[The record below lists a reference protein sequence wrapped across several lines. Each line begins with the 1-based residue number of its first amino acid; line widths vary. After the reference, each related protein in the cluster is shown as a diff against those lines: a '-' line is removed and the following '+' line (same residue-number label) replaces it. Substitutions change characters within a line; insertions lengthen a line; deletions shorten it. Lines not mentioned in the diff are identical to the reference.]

1 MLNSAINRRSALQVL
16 AAVAVASAPA
26 LSGGAAAAQTA
37 ADLSGA
43 QIEDIARR
51 SYQYVAMFNVNNK
64 FAMDPSNPS
73 STGGWNRLDAKTEL
87 LDHTMKSIA
96 RPNNDTLYA
105 TAMIDVT
112 AEPVILE
119 IPAFDTGYASLMVTG
134 YDHYV
139 NIPLSTTK
147 GDFSKAVTMLFY
159 SDRTP
164 GYDGE
169 EIEGVDRYF
178 EATGDFLSAV
188 FRIMPHSN
196 DSERLQRN
204 VAAFG
209 ALDVKPLS
217 EFRGDD
223 GRARRFVNWSVPR
236 GIERRLQARRDN
248 ARFPEFGLTDFDIYE
263 NNFSEVM
270 QFVANHTTFDPKNDL
285 DQAFLQALE
294 PLSILPGKAYDPT
307 SYAEID
313 GELLRTVAEAVAKEQ
328 LDIALNPDASSKIA
342 MEMFKPKGE
351 MSLDALLFQSV
362 IGPIGQPAT
371 EVIYSQIVSAD
382 GGAMNA
388 NRDYV
393 VRMDAEEL
401 PPAKAFWSFTLYDT
415 ENGFFMPNDRR
426 KYSVGEN
433 GGFKLN
439 EDGGIEIHI
448 AEVQPEGV
456 PEENWLPLK
465 RGDYDIDLTLRLY
478 APDLDA
484 YKTWSPPVAQAVN

>member
-1 MLNSAINRRSALQVL
+1 
-16 AAVAVASAPA
+16 
-26 LSGGAAAAQTA
+26 
-37 ADLSGA
+37 
-43 QIEDIARR
+43 
-51 SYQYVAMFNVNNK
+51 MFNVNNK
-64 FAMDPSNPS
+64 FAMEPANPSN
-73 STGGWNRLDAKTEL
+73 TGGWNRLNTQTEL
-87 LDHTMKSIA
+87 LDHTMRSIA

-147 GDFSKAVTMLFY
+147 GDFSEATTMLFY

-169 EIEGVDRYF
+169 EIEGVDNYF

-196 DSERLQRN
+196 DPERLQRN
-204 VAAFG
+204 LAAFEE
-209 ALDVKPLS
+209 LDVMPLS
-217 EFRGDD
+217 EYMGDD
-223 GRARRFVNWSVPR
+223 GRARRFVNWSMPR
-236 GIERRLQARRDN
+236 GIERRLDARRDD
-248 ARFPEFGLTDFDIYE
+248 ARFPEFGLTDLDIYE
-263 NNFSEVM
+263 NNFPEVM
-270 QFVANHTTFDPKNDL
+270 QFVANHTTFDPENDL
-285 DQAFLQALE
+285 DQAFLAALE
-294 PLSILPGKAYDPT
+294 PLGIVPGKAYDPT
-307 SYAEID
+307 SYAEIN
-313 GELLRTVAEAVAKEQ
+313 GEVLRTVAEAVVRQQ
-328 LDIALNPDASSKIA
+328 LDIALDPDASSKIA

-456 PEENWLPLK
+456 PEENWLPLR

>member
-1 MLNSAINRRSALQVL
+1 
-16 AAVAVASAPA
+16 
-26 LSGGAAAAQTA
+26 
-37 ADLSGA
+37 
-43 QIEDIARR
+43 
-51 SYQYVAMFNVNNK
+51 MFNVNNK
-64 FAMDPSNPS
+64 FAMDPANPS
-73 STGGWNRLDAKTEL
+73 STGGWNRLNTQTEL
-87 LDHTMKSIA
+87 LDHTMRSIA

-147 GDFSKAVTMLFY
+147 GDFSEAMTMLFY

-196 DSERLQRN
+196 DPERLQRN

-209 ALDVKPLS
+209 ELDVMPLS
-217 EFRGDD
+217 EFRDD
-223 GRARRFVNWSVPR
+223 APRPRRFVNWSMPR
-236 GIERRLQARRDN
+236 GIERRLDARRDD

-263 NNFSEVM
+263 NNFTEVM
-270 QFVANHTTFDPKNDL
+270 QFVANHTTFDPENDL
-285 DQAFLQALE
+285 DQAFLAALE
-294 PLSILPGKAYDPT
+294 PLGIVPGKVYDPT

-313 GELLRTVAEAVAKEQ
+313 GEVLRTVAEAVVRGQ
-328 LDIALNPDASSKIA
+328 LDIALDPDAASRIA
-342 MEMFKPKGE
+342 GEMFKPKGE

-362 IGPIGQPAT
+362 IGPIGQPAA
-371 EVIYSQIVSAD
+371 EVVYSQIQSAD

-393 VRMDAEEL
+393 LRMDADDL

-439 EDGGIEIHI
+439 DEGGIEIHV
-448 AEVQPEGV
+448 AETQPEGV

>member
-1 MLNSAINRRSALQVL
+1 MIKFLKAVGISALNVFL
-16 AAVAVASAPA
+16 LGLPVVAQPS
-26 LSGGAAAAQTA
+26 
-37 ADLSGA
+37 DLDRA
-43 QIEDIARR
+43 TIENLVRH
-51 SYQYVAMFNVNNK
+51 SFQYVAMFNVNNK
-64 FAMDPSNPS
+64 FAMDPANPS
-73 STGGWNRLDAKTEL
+73 STGGWNRLNTQTEL
-87 LDHTMKSIA
+87 LDHTMRSIA

-147 GDFSKAVTMLFY
+147 GDFSEATTMLFY

-169 EIEGVDRYF
+169 EIEGVDNYF

-196 DSERLQRN
+196 DPERLQRN
-204 VAAFG
+204 LAAFEE
-209 ALDVKPLS
+209 LDVMPLS
-217 EFRGDD
+217 EYMGDD
-223 GRARRFVNWSVPR
+223 GRATRFVNWSMPR
-236 GIERRLQARRDN
+236 GIERRLDARRDD
-248 ARFPEFGLTDFDIYE
+248 ARFPEFGLTDLDIYE
-263 NNFSEVM
+263 NNFPEVM
-270 QFVANHTTFDPKNDL
+270 QFVANHTTFDPENDL
-285 DQAFLQALE
+285 DQAFLAALE
-294 PLSILPGKAYDPT
+294 PLGIVPGKAYDPT
-307 SYAEID
+307 SYAEIN
-313 GELLRTVAEAVAKEQ
+313 GEVLRTVAEAVVRQQ
-328 LDIALNPDASSKIA
+328 LDIALDPDASSKIA

>member
-1 MLNSAINRRSALQVL
+1 
-16 AAVAVASAPA
+16 
-26 LSGGAAAAQTA
+26 
-37 ADLSGA
+37 
-43 QIEDIARR
+43 
-51 SYQYVAMFNVNNK
+51 
-64 FAMDPSNPS
+64 
-73 STGGWNRLDAKTEL
+73 
-87 LDHTMKSIA
+87 
-96 RPNNDTLYA
+96 
-105 TAMIDVT
+105 
-112 AEPVILE
+112 
-119 IPAFDTGYASLMVTG
+119 
-134 YDHYV
+134 
-139 NIPLSTTK
+139 
-147 GDFSKAVTMLFY
+147 
-159 SDRTP
+159 
-164 GYDGE
+164 
-169 EIEGVDRYF
+169 
-178 EATGDFLSAV
+178 
-188 FRIMPHSN
+188 
-196 DSERLQRN
+196 
-204 VAAFG
+204 
-209 ALDVKPLS
+209 
-217 EFRGDD
+217 
-223 GRARRFVNWSVPR
+223 
-236 GIERRLQARRDN
+236 
-248 ARFPEFGLTDFDIYE
+248 
-263 NNFSEVM
+263 
-270 QFVANHTTFDPKNDL
+270 
-285 DQAFLQALE
+285 
-294 PLSILPGKAYDPT
+294 
-307 SYAEID
+307 
-313 GELLRTVAEAVAKEQ
+313 
-328 LDIALNPDASSKIA
+328 

-456 PEENWLPLK
+456 PEENWLPLR

>member
-1 MLNSAINRRSALQVL
+1 MLKFTMNCRSALQVL
-16 AAVAVASAPA
+16 VAAAVAGATA
-26 LSGGAAAAQTA
+26 LSGSAAAQTA
-37 ADLSGA
+37 ADLSAA
-43 QIEDIARR
+43 QIEDLVRR

-64 FAMDPSNPS
+64 FAMDPANPS
-73 STGGWNRLDAKTEL
+73 NTGGWNRLDTQTEL

-112 AEPVILE
+112 GEPVILE

-147 GDFSKAVTMLFY
+147 GDFSEPMTMLFY
-159 SDRTP
+159 SARTP

-169 EIEGVDRYF
+169 EIEGVDKYF

-196 DSERLQRN
+196 DPERLQRN
-204 VAAFG
+204 IAAFG
-209 ALDVKPLS
+209 GLDVMPLS
-217 EFRGDD
+217 EFRDD
-223 GRARRFVNWSVPR
+223 APRPRRFVNWSMPR
-236 GIERRLQARRDN
+236 GIERRLDARRDE

-263 NNFSEVM
+263 NNFTEVM
-270 QFVANHTTFDPKNDL
+270 QFVANHTTFDPENDL
-285 DQAFLQALE
+285 DQAFLAALE
-294 PLSILPGKAYDPT
+294 PLGIVPGKTYDPT

-313 GELLRTVAEAVAKEQ
+313 GEVLRTAAEAVVNEQ
-328 LDIALNPDASSKIA
+328 LDIALDPDAASKIA
-342 MEMFKPKGE
+342 GQMFKPKGE

-362 IGPIGQPAT
+362 IGPIGQPAA
-371 EVIYSQIVSAD
+371 EVLYAQILSAE

-388 NRDYV
+388 SHDYV
-393 VRMDAEEL
+393 LRMDADDL

-415 ENGFFMPNDRR
+415 ENGFFMPNDRK

-439 EDGGIEIHI
+439 GDGGIEIHI
-448 AEVQPEGV
+448 AETQPEGV

-465 RGDYDIDLTLRLY
+465 RGDYDIDLQLRLY

-484 YKTWSPPVAQAVN
+484 YKTWSPPVAVSVN